1 LITGESLNLPNNQLD
16 MMLRKVLVAFLLGLF
31 LFSPTQAEAQRWL
44 QTSQLIVPVEA
55 DSPTQAL
62 LDTLVQVVRRKDS
75 LMVRRSP
82 DNSAA
87 MSLTDLENK
96 LISGPGI
103 GLSSASHVFIDYKF
117 MIGNRGYE
125 ESIEAFKFIF
135 RRGEAA
141 SDVPILYVEAKKPW
155 VQQILRNKGTTL
167 QSNQAALKTFSDQ
180 LAFARMQDNE
190 GAQVVE
196 IAGKPVRSGYKAKKQ
211 KLVEK
216 ITRLT
221 YGSM

>member
-1 LITGESLNLPNNQLD
+1 
-16 MMLRKVLVAFLLGLF
+16 MARKVLATFFLGLF
-31 LFSPTQAEAQRWL
+31 LFTPTEAEAQRWL

-55 DSPTQAL
+55 DTPTRAL
-62 LDTLVQVVRRKDS
+62 LDTLVQVIRRKDS
-75 LMVRRSP
+75 VMVRRSP
-82 DNSAA
+82 DNPAT
-87 MSLTDLENK
+87 MSVTDLENK

-125 ESIEAFKFIF
+125 ESVEAFQFLYRQGQGREDVQMLYIEA
-135 RRGEAA
+135 
-141 SDVPILYVEAKKPW
+141 DKPW
-155 VQQILRNKGTTL
+155 VEQILRNKGTTL
-167 QSNQAALKTFSDQ
+167 RTNQAALKTFSDQ
-180 LAFARMQDNE
+180 LSFARMQDND
-190 GAQVVE
+190 GAQVTE
-196 IAGKPVRSGYKAKKQ
+196 IAGKAVRTGFDAKKK